1 MRDILVRVAQC
12 MMFSLIVLQAS
23 AQQEGFILSGQ
34 VLDASTRTPV
44 SIVSLQNGEKLI
56 LANAKGEF
64 QIRVKVGDHLLIS
77 HTAYKPAVHVVEQ
90 NMGSFVEI
98 LLEERV
104 VELSEVEVNAF
115 ISEERFKREVL
126 MAVPK
131 YDYEHKVAER
141 NLQMVKQI
149 VPLGYAPEVNP
160 YGLFKDATSVNEVSF
175 FSTNPSMGL
184 LKALKQIGQ
193 KRTFTPPPSPVIPS
207 EGHVYEFWVRSRKN
221 RLRDNQD

>member
-1 MRDILVRVAQC
+1 MKTYAFFAFLLILAIPFC
-12 MMFSLIVLQAS
+12 GF
-23 AQQEGFILSGQ
+23 AQQESFILSGRI
-34 VLDASTRTPV
+34 LDANTRAPI
-44 SIVSLQNGEKLI
+44 SIVSLQNGKTLI
-56 LANAKGEF
+56 LANARGEF
-64 QIRVKVGDHLLIS
+64 QLKVKPGDHLVIS
-77 HTAYKPAVHVVEQ
+77 HTAYKPAVYIVEA
-90 NMGSFVEI
+90 GEDSPLEI
-98 LLEERV
+98 LLEEKV